1 METTP
6 PDVFSRLESAVS
18 AWSDELQAAHSDLE
32 QRLADAATRLA
43 QEVEGGL
50 LDTRPIVDALRGSQE
65 HLDSVHTSLQDLVER
80 SRDLER
86 RQEALQ
92 AAVQSD
98 TALRATVAGIAERLD
113 QLEAASGSGE
123 AVESLRAEVTEL
135 RNARENTSSDNS
147 EIEALRADVA
157 ALKEQIQSAPPV
169 DDALV
174 REFANVG
181 MEVSQLR
188 SALKEL
194 GIADDSGHGRDTS
207 QADSSALFNGLND
220 DPGDID
226 SEGAVAFRDPADEPV
241 SGEHLTDDAL
251 RRLAF
256 DESGHRRRMG
266 DILKAAKAISEGDL
280 DEALSRQ
287 SRLPTKRLGSILVE
301 LGAATELTIARV
313 LSAQLQLPYVE
324 LNPENISD
332 NAVELVHARLARKH
346 KCLPMAATADT
357 IRLAMANPLDL
368 IAIEDVELA
377 TGRRVEPV
385 VATQSHVDAAIED
398 CYGPEVVVVPND
410 ESDEEYDAEI

>member
-6 PDVFSRLESAVS
+6 PDVFSRLETAVS
-18 AWSDELQAAHSDLE
+18 AWSDELQAAHTDLE
-32 QRLADAATRLA
+32 HRLAEAATRLA

-50 LDTRPIVDALRGSQE
+50 LDTGPMVEALRASQAR
-65 HLDSVHTSLQDLVER
+65 LDEVHATMRDLVER

-86 RQEALQ
+86 RHEALQ

-98 TALRATVAGIAERLD
+98 TALRATVGGIAERVD
-113 QLEAASGSGE
+113 QLESANGANAE
-123 AVESLRAEVTEL
+123 IESLRAEVHEL
-135 RNARENTSSDNS
+135 KVARENNSTDDS
-147 EIEALRADVA
+147 EIRALRSELEALKQQ
-157 ALKEQIQSAPPV
+157 LESAPPV

-194 GIADDSGHGRDTS
+194 GIADDSGQS
-207 QADSSALFNGLND
+207 ADADRTNLLDGLAIEQGGLD
-220 DPGDID
+220 A
-226 SEGAVAFRDPADEPV
+226 EGAVAFHNPAGDSV
-241 SGEHLTDDAL
+241 SQDDLSDDAL

-256 DESGHRRRMG
+256 DETGHRRRMG
-266 DILKAAKAISEGDL
+266 DILKAAKAISSGDL

-287 SRLPTKRLGSILVE
+287 SRIPTKRIGSILVE

-324 LNPENISD
+324 LNPEDISD
-332 NAVELVHARLARKH
+332 GAVELVHARLARKH
-346 KCLPMAATADT
+346 NCIPLSSTADT

-385 VATQSHVDAAIED
+385 VATQSHVSAAVED
-398 CYGPEVVVVPND
+398 CYGPEVAVVVEQGPD
-410 ESDEEYDAEI
+410 LDTEI